1 MLQDHQPASILLVD
15 DEAANRKLLNK
26 HLARMEESI
35 TILQAASG
43 EQGLSLARERRPD
56 LILLD
61 IMMPGM
67 DGFEVCRHLK
77 EEPATQNI
85 PVIFLSSLDDVDS
98 KTNGFQAGGVDYVSK
113 PFEAPELLSRVRT
126 HLQLKRSTEA
136 LQHYSERLEL
146 EVDRQTKA
154 LQESNEF
161 YRAIFE
167 TTQNATC
174 IIDESGTVAL
184 CNSAFSEL
192 FKQPKEA
199 IIGHIAWQSFV
210 HPDEVKTLSEYRTR
224 RLKDPYLAPKSYEF
238 RFSDSQGRIKNMLS
252 TADLIP
258 GTQRIVISLMD
269 ITERK
274 QFEAELERRAFYD
287 SLTGLPNRALF
298 MNRLSWAMERY
309 RNESRYGYAILFLDL
324 DRFRVLNE
332 SLGHDVGDQ
341 LLQAV
346 ATNLESSLDAK
357 HTVARFGGDEFTVL
371 LEETSGFPEVARL
384 AERLQSGLN
393 RAFSLKE
400 HDIHTTCSIGIVLG
414 SKDYQDEG
422 LLVRDAETAMQR
434 AKIEGQNSIK
444 AFNPEM
450 HAQALKFL
458 HLDTELRQALS
469 KGELAVFYQPIIELA
484 ELRLVGFEGLVRWHH
499 PHRGLLMPGDFIS
512 LAEDTDII
520 LPMGKMILKSA
531 CHQLKAWQEAFGR
544 SDLVMNINLSA
555 RQFSQADLHDQVGA
569 VLQEARIAPECLE
582 LEITES
588 DVMQNV
594 EASTAM
600 LSRIKELGVK
610 LAIDDFGTGYSSLS
624 YLQRFPIDSLKIDRS
639 FVWGLEEQRE
649 NLELIKAIVALS
661 RNLGKELIAEGIET
675 QAQLEKLR
683 ELGCRFGQGYYFA
696 KPMDPP
702 AAATYLEDHLPTV
715 TPGFSPAH

>member
-1 MLQDHQPASILLVD
+1 
-15 DEAANRKLLNK
+15 
-26 HLARMEESI
+26 
-35 TILQAASG
+35 
-43 EQGLSLARERRPD
+43 
-56 LILLD
+56 
-61 IMMPGM
+61 
-67 DGFEVCRHLK
+67 
-77 EEPATQNI
+77 
-85 PVIFLSSLDDVDS
+85 
-98 KTNGFQAGGVDYVSK
+98 
-113 PFEAPELLSRVRT
+113 
-126 HLQLKRSTEA
+126 
-136 LQHYSERLEL
+136 
-146 EVDRQTKA
+146 
-154 LQESNEF
+154 
-161 YRAIFE
+161 
-167 TTQNATC
+167 
-174 IIDESGTVAL
+174 
-184 CNSAFSEL
+184 
-192 FKQPKEA
+192 
-199 IIGHIAWQSFV
+199 
-210 HPDEVKTLSEYRTR
+210 
-224 RLKDPYLAPKSYEF
+224 
-238 RFSDSQGRIKNMLS
+238 
-252 TADLIP
+252 
-258 GTQRIVISLMD
+258 MD

-298 MNRLSWAMERY
+298 MNRLSWATERY
-309 RNESRYGYAILFLDL
+309 RNESRSGYAILFLDL
-324 DRFRVLNE
+324 DRFRLLNE

-346 ATNLESSLDAK
+346 ASHLEASLDTR

-371 LEETSGFPEVARL
+371 LEEVSGFSEVARL

-414 SKDYQDEG
+414 SKEYQDES

-444 AFNPEM
+444 AFNPDM

-469 KGELAVFYQPIIELA
+469 KDELAVYYQPIVDLA
-484 ELRLVGFEGLVRWHH
+484 EMRLIGFEGLVRWHH
-499 PHRGLLMPGDFIS
+499 PQRGLLMPGDFIS

-520 LPMGKMILKSA
+520 LPMGRMILESA
-531 CHQLKAWQEAFGR
+531 CHQLKAWQDALSR
-544 SDLVMNINLSA
+544 RDLLMNINLSA
-555 RQFSQADLHDQVGA
+555 RQFSQPDLHEQVA
-569 VLQEARIAPECLE
+569 STLRTSRIAPGCLE

-600 LSRIKELGVK
+600 LSRIKELGVR

-639 FVWGLEEQRE
+639 FVWGLETQRE
-649 NLELIKAIVALS
+649 NLELIKTIVALS

-675 QAQLEKLR
+675 RAQLEKLR

-696 KPMDPP
+696 KPMDPS
-702 AAATYLEDHLPTV
+702 AATRYLEDNLPRV
-715 TPGFSPAH
+715 SPGG